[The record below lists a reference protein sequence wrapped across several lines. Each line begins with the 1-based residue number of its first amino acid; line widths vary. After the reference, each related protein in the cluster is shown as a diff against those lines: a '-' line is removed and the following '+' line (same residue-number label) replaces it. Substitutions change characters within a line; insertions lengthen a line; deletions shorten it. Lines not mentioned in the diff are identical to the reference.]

1 MSGKYQETMKG
12 LQIVFNQLSTKE
24 RFFLVDYWTQYLEA
38 LNTNPNWWTITD
50 ATGRLEITVH
60 DDLIWSIPLSSF
72 RFGVPEN
79 KYQFAIKSIT
89 LHNFADGMAMR
100 SHPSSYLKFDFLSF
114 LFQ

>member
-38 LNTNPNWWTITD
+38 LDTNPNWWTITD
-50 ATGRLEITVH
+50 ATGRLEITIH
-60 DDLIWSIPLSSF
+60 DDLIWILPLSSF

-79 KYQFAIKSIT
+79 KYQFVIRNIG
-89 LHNFADGMAMR
+89 LFNFEDCVPMR
-100 SHPSSYLKFDFLSF
+100 SHPASYLTFDFLSF
-114 LFQ
+114 VFQ